1 MLTYLKRQK
10 STRNL
15 QSGRLVNIF
24 LCSLQCITP
33 LFTLFGLIYTFTK
46 EPNIKMIIKSFV
58 SVAFVINID
67 DHFSLTLPE
76 NIITNMK
83 DLNQKKVVRLT
94 KDHNSMKELYK

>member
-1 MLTYLKRQK
+1 
-10 STRNL
+10 
-15 QSGRLVNIF
+15 
-24 LCSLQCITP
+24 
-33 LFTLFGLIYTFTK
+33 
-46 EPNIKMIIKSFV
+46 MIIKSFV

-83 DLNQKKVVRLT
+83 ALNEKKVVKLT